1 MYHRLNT
8 AMILDIDNILVSSDG
23 LTEHFACDLEKCHG
37 RCCIEGD
44 AGAPVTIDEIGHIEY
59 NLDQVW
65 PLLSAQAQSVIDK
78 QGVAYTDQ
86 EGDLVTS
93 IVGGKDCVFT
103 CYDDIKLSL
112 PSENL
117 ESSRNPGKS
126 GISGISGKSGISGT
140 LETSG
145 NSASSDRIV
154 KNCCLCA
161 YEKLYRQNKI
171 QWCKPISCALYP
183 IRVKTLRGGITAL
196 NYHRWDVC
204 RDAVERGK
212 REGIKVYQFLREP
225 LIRCF
230 GAEWYEQL
238 CVATEEMGNL

>member
-1 MYHRLNT
+1 MYHRLNI
-8 AMILDIDNILVSSDG
+8 AMILDIDNILVSSDV

-44 AGAPVTIDEIGHIEY
+44 AGAPVTIDEIEHIEN

-112 PSENL
+112 PSENS
-117 ESSRNPGKS
+117 ER
-126 GISGISGKSGISGT
+126 SGKSGNSGT
-140 LETSG
+140 PG

-225 LIRCF
+225 LIRRF

-238 CVATEEMGNL
+238 CIAADEMGNL